1 MSKDPKPARRT
12 GGPAN
17 RGLTEADR
25 ETLMRFIHKTF
36 GHDRFTQDSPVRPD
50 VWMAYW
56 ERAAEGGHRSDTVDV
71 IISPRDGMEPGKVAW
86 LMEQLLTDSGKI
98 TVQQL
103 RAESL
108 LAYSRTTVQAMLTFD
123 QLLTGVIPITQW
135 WTTVF
140 ASSHAQADAVRLDNQ
155 VGMTPGRSSPLRRGD
170 IANPTEKRLGRQFF
184 ERVRDDYAQAM
195 ADGTTDDGASI
206 MIDDVLD
213 ANRAILHLYRFAALA
228 SFTLAWSDAK
238 SSAERSTLMEGARR
252 LSRRDASLAD
262 IRRLIAPF
270 EKAMQ
275 LIDAGAV
282 SRMQPTAILER
293 LDPEK
298 VKVHAITVGR
308 DGQQTVTRSRGM
320 VKADAA
326 DALFNIDTTGL
337 CWAVIDS
344 GVDATHLAFARR
356 GPQGPIEQAPPMARP
371 RNSRVIKTY
380 DFTYIRKVIALSK
393 LPPQPCDGEADKETK
408 EQWANFVKH
417 IEAGYADTLVRIAA
431 RRDAGDPIDWELL
444 KPLIEVP
451 HDRDMYRIPGND
463 HGTHV
468 AGILA
473 ADWPEAPTAI
483 QDQTFSG
490 IKGVCPK
497 LEIYDIRVFDANEKT
512 DEVNMT
518 YALEFIEHI
527 NRISRDKLV
536 IHGVNISA
544 AFGYK
549 AGTQACGQ
557 TPVCVACNAL
567 VKSGVVV
574 VAAAGNMGFAGDR
587 ETTTLN
593 QTYRNI
599 SITDPGNADLVIT
612 VGSTH
617 WEKPHAYGV
626 SYFSSRGPT
635 ADGRM
640 KPDLL
645 APGEKIYAPT
655 PRDCFRPKDGTSMAA
670 PHVSGVAALLMARHR
685 ELIGQPER
693 IKSILKSTATSLGRV
708 PEFQGAGMVD
718 ALRAL
723 QSV

>member
-1 MSKDPKPARRT
+1 MSKEPKLARRAS
-12 GGPAN
+12 GPTN

-25 ETLMRFIHKTF
+25 EALMRFIHKTF

-56 ERAAEGGHRSDTVDV
+56 ERAAQGGQRSDIVDV
-71 IISPRDGMEPGKVAW
+71 IISPRDGVEPGKVAR
-86 LMEQLLTDSGKI
+86 LMEQLLTGAEQGA
-98 TVQQL
+98 VQRL

-123 QLLTGVIPITQW
+123 QLLAGVIPITHW

-140 ASSHAQADAVRLDNQ
+140 AASNAQQNAVQRDKDT
-155 VGMTPGRSSPLRRGD
+155 GTSPGRPSTARQSN
-170 IANPTEKRLGRQFF
+170 IANPEEKRLGRQFF

-195 ADGTTDDGASI
+195 ADGTTDGGASI
-206 MIDDVLD
+206 MIEDVLD

-228 SFTLAWSDAK
+228 SFTLAWSVARAADRPK
-238 SSAERSTLMEGARR
+238 LMESARR
-252 LSRRDASLAD
+252 LSSRDASLAD
-262 IRRLIAPF
+262 IRDLIAPF
-270 EKAMQ
+270 EKVME
-275 LIDAGAV
+275 LIDSGAV
-282 SRMQPTAILER
+282 SRMGPAANLER
-293 LDPEK
+293 LDPK
-298 VKVHAITVGR
+298 TVKVHAITVGR
-308 DGQQTVTRSRGM
+308 DGEQTVTRSRGM

-326 DALFNIDTTGL
+326 EAVFNVDAAGL

-344 GVDATHLAFARR
+344 GVDATHRAFGRRKDRELIDKDTR
-356 GPQGPIEQAPPMARP
+356 GPLLQ
-371 RNSRVIKTY
+371 SRVLKSY

-393 LPPQPCDGEADKETK
+393 LPSAPCEGAIDDDTRQKWSAFNTHITTSYSETL
-408 EQWANFVKH
+408 
-417 IEAGYADTLVRIAA
+417 DRIAA
-431 RRDAGDPIDWELL
+431 RRDAGDPIDWELI
-444 KPLIEVP
+444 KPLIEIP
-451 HDRDMYRIPGND
+451 HSWDMYRRPVND

-468 AGILA
+468 AGILI

-490 IKGVCPK
+490 IKGVCPN

-512 DEVNMT
+512 EEVNMT

-549 AGTQACGQ
+549 AGTQACGH
-557 TPVCVACNAL
+557 TPVCIACNAL

-574 VAAAGNMGFAGDR
+574 VAAAGNMGFVGDR

-593 QTYRNI
+593 QTYRDI
-599 SITDPGNADLVIT
+599 SITDPGNAELVIT

-655 PRDCFRPKDGTSMAA
+655 PGDSFRPKDGTSMAA
-670 PHVSGVAALLMARHR
+670 PHVSGVAAMLMARHR